1 MIIVRFSR
9 PLLLIADVEAN
20 KYATVYGFVIDWKVK
35 WERIK
40 CQIDDYVSYLA
51 GMHFC
56 ANGGDV
62 FDVSYKRSGYIP
74 DWIDK
79 DGLLHTIQEEWA
91 KEMGRECRQKLHLTY
106 DVITTDIDDDY
117 CAKYLDDGI
126 IVSNDFYE
134 ELAAYVKKENTNKL
148 VNTDDLP
155 LP

>member
-9 PLLLIADVEAN
+9 PLLLIADIEAN

-51 GMHFC
+51 GMHCC
-56 ANGGDV
+56 ANGGDE
-62 FDVSYKRSGYIP
+62 FSATDDYIP
-74 DWIDK
+74 DWIDR
-79 DGLLHTIQEEWA
+79 DGYIHTIWEKWV
-91 KEMGRECRQKLHLTY
+91 KEMGRKCRQKLHLTY
-106 DVITTDIDDDY
+106 DVITADLDDDY
-117 CAKYLDDGI
+117 CAKYLDEGI

-134 ELAAYVKKENTNKL
+134 ELAAYVKNENTNKL